1 MLQCFVCSPIPK
13 VSEKRGNRSEFHS
26 ERNYYLKNWYFRGK
40 NKKNETKVAESQKV
54 FQLYRFLKKC
64 VKSLSS
70 KFFTLVEKL
79 RIEITNLPRFLRND
93 KLKKTPWDQSNFNL
107 LPSQHCPPKYVKTT
121 IWQHFYLNCSLV
133 NFWRANVV
141 KWGRRRYSGNLR
153 KWHKKLVKST
163 QLLYDRVIY

>member
-1 MLQCFVCSPIPK
+1 MLQYFVCSSIPK

-107 LPSQHCPPKYVKTT
+107 LPKVSIAPQNMWKLQFDNIFIWIAASSTFGAQMSLSEAADAILGTSENDTKNSSNQHNSSMT
-121 IWQHFYLNCSLV
+121 
-133 NFWRANVV
+133 
-141 KWGRRRYSGNLR
+141 G
-153 KWHKKLVKST
+153 
-163 QLLYDRVIY
+163 